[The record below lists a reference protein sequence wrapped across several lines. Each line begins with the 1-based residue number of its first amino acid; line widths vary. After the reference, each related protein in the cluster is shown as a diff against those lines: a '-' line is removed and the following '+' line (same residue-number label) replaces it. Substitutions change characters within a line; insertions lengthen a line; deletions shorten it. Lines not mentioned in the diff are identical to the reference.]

1 MAIAGLLSQM
11 PPEANPE
18 DHVRTV
24 VLGGRARNAEAAGGA
39 SMAAF
44 GTSGAPGLA
53 PGVMHHGG
61 VGMSPGAAGGMLHY
75 AGGAPFVPVA
85 PSPGPGGYGAPP
97 TGGYGATPRG
107 GAGLPAG
114 AW

>member
-1 MAIAGLLSQM
+1 M
-11 PPEANPE
+11 PPEAKPE

-24 VLGGRARNAEAAGGA
+24 VLGGRARNTEASGGV

-44 GTSGAPGLA
+44 G
-53 PGVMHHGG
+53 
-61 VGMSPGAAGGMLHY
+61 
-75 AGGAPFVPVA
+75 AGGAPGAAPGAMQHGGGGGMYGSGVA
-85 PSPGPGGYGAPP
+85 APSVAPHGAVHPFMSGVPSPGAGGYGAAPA
-97 TGGYGATPRG
+97 GGYGGMARG